1 MKASWRGDIDSLSFQ
16 VDGHRG
22 PCVVHRR
29 ALRTL
34 MKGEPTSDEALAFFA
49 ARRAAFLAAAAAKIR
64 RARLAD
70 DASFHLTSRDLRRA
84 LHVATGTESAGMV
97 LDTKIPRR

>member
-16 VDGHRG
+16 PDGHRG
-22 PCVVHRR
+22 SCVVHRR

-34 MKGEPTSDEALAFFA
+34 MRGEPSSDEALAFFA
-49 ARRAAFLAAAAAKIR
+49 VRRAVFLAAAAAKIR
-64 RARLAD
+64 RAGLAD

-84 LHVATGTESAGMV
+84 LNVATGTESAATV
-97 LDTKIPRR
+97 LDSKIPHR